1 MSYILKGET
10 GDWEV
15 VIGLEVHCQV
25 ISNAKLFSGAATN
38 FGAEPNTQVSLV
50 DAAMPGML
58 PVINEQCVRQAIKTG
73 LGLKAKINTKSVFAR
88 KNYFYADL
96 PQGYQIS
103 QADQPIVGPGTI
115 ILDLADG
122 TSREVGIERLH
133 LEQDAGKSLHDQD
146 PTRTFID
153 LNRTGVALM
162 EIVSDPDMR
171 SPEEAGA
178 YLRKLRSIVRYLE
191 TCDGN
196 MDQGSMRCDLNVS
209 VRPVGS
215 TELRTRAETK
225 NVNSVR
231 FAMQAIEYEAA
242 RQVAIY
248 DAGGEV
254 VQETRL
260 FDSQKGVTRSMRSKE
275 HAHDYRYFP
284 DPDLL
289 PLVFSDDLV
298 AEIKA
303 TLPELPDE
311 RKDRYI
317 NVFGLSPYDAG
328 VLVAEKDTAMYF
340 EAVAE
345 GRDAKMAAN
354 WVINNL
360 FAVLSD
366 RGVGISDSPISAADL
381 GKLLGLIADETI
393 STKIAKD
400 VFEAMLE
407 TGDSPEKIVEDK
419 GLKQITD
426 TGAIEAA
433 VDAAIAAGATQVAQY
448 KGGNEKI
455 LGWFVGQVM
464 KSTQGKANPGQVNK
478 LLKDKLD
485 S

>member
-196 MDQGSMRCDLNVS
+196 MDQGSMRCDVNVS

-248 DAGGEV
+248 DGGGEV

>member
-1 MSYILKGET
+1 MSYVIKGET
-10 GDWEV
+10 NDWEV

-25 ISNAKLFSGAATN
+25 ISNAKLFSGAATD
-38 FGAEPNTQVSLV
+38 FGSEPNTQVSLV

-103 QADQPIVGPGTI
+103 QADQPIVGEGTV
-115 ILDLADG
+115 ILDMPDG
-122 TSREVGIERLH
+122 SSRAVGIERLH

-162 EIVSDPDMR
+162 EIVSKPDMR

-196 MDQGSMRCDLNVS
+196 MDQGSMRCDVNVS
-209 VRPVGS
+209 VRPKGS

-231 FAMQAIEYEAA
+231 FAMQAIEYEAQ
-242 RQVAIY
+242 RQVEIY
-248 DAGGEV
+248 DNGGEV

-289 PLVFSDDLV
+289 PLVFDDALV
-298 AEIKA
+298 AEIKT

-311 RKDRYI
+311 RKARY
-317 NVFGLSPYDAG
+317 VGEFGLSPYDAG
-328 VLVAEKDTAMYF
+328 VLVQEKDTATYF
-340 EAVAE
+340 EAVAL

-366 RGVGISDSPISAADL
+366 RGVGITESPISAADL
-381 GKLLGLIADETI
+381 GKLLDLIADDTI
-393 STKIAKD
+393 STKIAKE
-400 VFEAMLE
+400 VFEVMLE
-407 TGDSPEKIVEDK
+407 TGDAPDKIVADK

-426 TGAIEAA
+426 TGAIAAA
-433 VDAAIAAGATQVAQY
+433 VDAAIAAGPTQVAQY

-464 KSTQGKANPGQVNK
+464 KSTGGKANPGQVNK

-485 S
+485 N